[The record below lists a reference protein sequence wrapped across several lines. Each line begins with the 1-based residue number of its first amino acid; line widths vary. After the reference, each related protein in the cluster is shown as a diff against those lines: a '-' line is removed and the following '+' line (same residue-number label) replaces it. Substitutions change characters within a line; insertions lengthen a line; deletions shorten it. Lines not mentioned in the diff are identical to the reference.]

1 MMFRIASIL
10 LALSYAL
17 IGEARNYYYAPLG
30 PWGLESTVIHA
41 KAMRNDSSLNKVQN
55 ASKKTKPKDPVEAE
69 VEDDLERAEKAF
81 FHAVEKVEEKVVS
94 AVEKVEETVV
104 HAIDDEVESLFPH
117 HQTKDE

>member
-1 MMFRIASIL
+1 MFRIASIL

-55 ASKKTKPKDPVEAE
+55 ASKKTKPKDPIEAE

-81 FHAVEKVEEKVVS
+81 FHAVEKIVRCSQFEMFLTHSIIFYMRECYCDKNCV
-94 AVEKVEETVV
+94 
-104 HAIDDEVESLFPH
+104 
-117 HQTKDE
+117 

>member
-1 MMFRIASIL
+1 MLHIASIL
-10 LALSYAL
+10 IALSYAV

-41 KAMRNDSSLNKVQN
+41 KSLRNDSSLNKVQN
-55 ASKKTKPKDPVEAE
+55 ASKKTRAKDPIQDE

-81 FHAVEKVEEKVVS
+81 FH

-117 HQTKDE
+117 HHTKDE